1 MAKKLELKKTEAPS
15 DEQLEKLL
23 NGEKAA
29 EEQTVGQPAEEQSA
43 EQAAEQSA
51 EQAAEEKPAEPKAEP
66 KAEKP
71 AEEQKAEEP
80 AKPAKKGTG
89 NIVYYLRKGDPFDP
103 KTGKPRKEVRHVST
117 RAEFERIKGKFASL
131 GYTLVKYEEE

>member
-1 MAKKLELKKTEAPS
+1 MVKKLELKKTEAPS
-15 DEQLEKLL
+15 DEQLENLL
-23 NGEKAA
+23 NGEKAS
-29 EEQTVGQPAEEQSA
+29 EEQTVGQTAEEQPAEEPA
-43 EQAAEQSA
+43 EQAAE
-51 EQAAEEKPAEPKAEP
+51 EP

-71 AEEQKAEEP
+71 AEEPKAEKPAEEPKAEKP

-89 NIVYYLRKGDPFDP
+89 NIVYYLRKGYPFDP

>member
-15 DEQLEKLL
+15 DEQLESLL

-29 EEQTVGQPAEEQSA
+29 EEQTVGQPAEEQPA
-43 EQAAEQSA
+43 EQAV
-51 EQAAEEKPAEPKAEP
+51 EEPAEEP

-71 AEEQKAEEP
+71 AEEPKAEKPAEQKAEEP

>member
-1 MAKKLELKKTEAPS
+1 MTKKLELKKTEAPS
-15 DEQLEKLL
+15 DEQLENLL

-29 EEQTVGQPAEEQSA
+29 EEQTVGQTAEESA
-43 EQAAEQSA
+43 EESA
-51 EQAAEEKPAEPKAEP
+51 EEP

-71 AEEQKAEEP
+71 AEQAAEEQKAEKPAEEPKAEKP

>member
-1 MAKKLELKKTEAPS
+1 MVKKLELKKTEAPS
-15 DEQLEKLL
+15 DEQLENLL
-23 NGEKAA
+23 NGEQAA
-29 EEQTVGQPAEEQSA
+29 EEQTVGQPAEEQ
-43 EQAAEQSA
+43 AAEQPA
-51 EQAAEEKPAEPKAEP
+51 EQAAEEQKAEKPAEP

>member
-1 MAKKLELKKTEAPS
+1 MTKKLELKKNEAPS
-15 DEQLEKLL
+15 DEQLENLL

-29 EEQTVGQPAEEQSA
+29 EEQTVGQTAEE
-43 EQAAEQSA
+43 SA
-51 EQAAEEKPAEPKAEP
+51 EQAAEEQ

-71 AEEQKAEEP
+71 AEEKAEKPADEQKAEEP

>member
-15 DEQLEKLL
+15 DEQLENLL
-23 NGEKAA
+23 NGEQAA
-29 EEQTVGQPAEEQSA
+29 EEQTVGQPAEEQ
-43 EQAAEQSA
+43 
-51 EQAAEEKPAEPKAEP
+51 PAEEP

>member
-15 DEQLEKLL
+15 DEQLESLL

-29 EEQTVGQPAEEQSA
+29 EEQTVGQPAEEQP
-43 EQAAEQSA
+43 A
-51 EQAAEEKPAEPKAEP
+51 EQAAEEPAEEQ

-71 AEEQKAEEP
+71 AEQKAEEP
-80 AKPAKKGTG
+80 AKPTKKGTG

>member
-15 DEQLEKLL
+15 DEQLENLL

-29 EEQTVGQPAEEQSA
+29 EEQTVGQPAEEQP
-43 EQAAEQSA
+43 A
-51 EQAAEEKPAEPKAEP
+51 EQAAEEPAEEQ

-71 AEEQKAEEP
+71 AEQKAEEP
-80 AKPAKKGTG
+80 AKPTKKGTG